1 MKRDIRNDYDLQRY
15 FEEYGRGE
23 QFSPYGF
30 KALFEYL
37 EQYEEE
43 TGESITVDPV
53 GLSCDYTEYDSA
65 TEAVTELLGNV
76 TVWWHGSRFIT
87 EEEALD
93 VLERNKLVIRV
104 RDYIET
110 AGDRVIVGQW

>member
-1 MKRDIRNDYDLQRY
+1 MNRAINNDYDLQRY

-43 TGESITVDPV
+43 TGESLTVDPV
-53 GLSCDYTEYDSA
+53 GLSCDFTEYDSA
-65 TEAVTELLGNV
+65 REALAEFQGSAVELLNEGQ
-76 TVWWHGSRFIT
+76 
-87 EEEALD
+87 ALEILARD
-93 VLERNKLVIRV
+93 YYVIRV

-110 AGDRVIVGQW
+110 AGDRVIIQV

>member
-1 MKRDIRNDYDLQRY
+1 MNRAINNDYDLRRY

-43 TGESITVDPV
+43 TGDSLTVDPV
-53 GLSCDYTEYDSA
+53 GLSCDFTEYDSA
-65 TEAVTELLGNV
+65 KEALEELHNLATRHMTEARALELLEDEYSYIIKV
-76 TVWWHGSRFIT
+76 
-87 EEEALD
+87 A
-93 VLERNKLVIRV
+93 
-104 RDYIET
+104 DYIET
-110 AGDRVIVGQW
+110 AGDRVIIQE